1 MKTLHDLTRL
11 RFEFAVN
18 HVFKSLAWQEAT
30 FTRKVKNVSLRP
42 TKVGDKWT
50 DSSLPESIPA
60 MVSAQ
65 AQELRFEVPTK
76 GIDSVGKLEREPTV
90 YIYSRTEIKPDYT
103 ITIGTNVYE
112 QTAKVEEWPEGN
124 PIYWKASCKP
134 L

>member
-1 MKTLHDLTRL
+1 MAIKDK
-11 RFEFAVN
+11 FEAVAKL
-18 HVFKSLAWQEAT
+18 VFDTLAWQEAT

-42 TKVGDKWT
+42 TKVGDKWP
-50 DSSLPESIPA
+50 DSSPPESIKA

-103 ITIGTNVYE
+103 ITIGKNVYE
-112 QTAKVEEWPEGN
+112 QTTKVEEWPEGN